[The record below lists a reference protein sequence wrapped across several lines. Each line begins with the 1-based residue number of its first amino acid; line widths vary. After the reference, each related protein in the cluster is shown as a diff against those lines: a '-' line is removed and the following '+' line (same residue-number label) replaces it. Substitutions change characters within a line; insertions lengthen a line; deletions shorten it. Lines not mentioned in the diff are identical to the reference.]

1 MMIDDLIADLRRDE
15 GLRLKPYRCTA
26 GRLTIGYG
34 RNLDDA
40 GITAEE
46 AEFLLRN
53 DVRRVS
59 AELDRDMP
67 WWRDLSPGR
76 QRALANMA
84 VNLGLP
90 RLKEFRLMLSALRR
104 GDYEEA
110 ARQALDSRWARQVGD
125 RARRIAGFLGPV

>member
-53 DVRRVS
+53 DVRRVFV
-59 AELDRDMP
+59 ELDRDMP

-125 RARRIAGFLGPV
+125 RARRIAGLLGPG

>member
-1 MMIDDLIADLRRDE
+1 V
-15 GLRLKPYRCTA
+15 
-26 GRLTIGYG
+26 GYG

-53 DVRRVS
+53 DVRRVF

-67 WWRDLSPGR
+67 WWRELSPGR

-104 GDYEEA
+104 GDHEEA
-110 ARQALDSRWARQVGD
+110 ARQTLDSRWARQVGD
-125 RARRIAGFLGPV
+125 RARRIAGLLGPG